1 MDDGLVRLWLSA
13 RGASTC
19 ILVWVVSVLVRK
31 RVDGVGVF
39 YIFWSSGR
47 CFSFLFFFSFPSY
60 CFFWLLFLC
69 LFFFPLI
76 PVSHAC
82 ICSKPFL
89 YYLYFLLLSPFRFFF
104 FELGLIL
111 GPNGAYSFCRF
122 PISCLLFPRFRFYFP
137 SLFVQPLFRSLLACV
152 KRKYLVF
159 TCFDSIFSPF
169 LLLSDILFFSF
180 C

>member
-1 MDDGLVRLWLSA
+1 
-13 RGASTC
+13 
-19 ILVWVVSVLVRK
+19 VL
-31 RVDGVGVF
+31 F
-39 YIFWSSGR
+39 
-47 CFSFLFFFSFPSY
+47 FSFLLFFSV
-60 CFFWLLFLC
+60 LLL
-69 LFFFPLI
+69 LLVTILMSIFFPLI